1 MDENIK
7 KILIIDDE
15 PAILTTL
22 SEFFSARG
30 YSSATALDG
39 EEGMKKYDTEKPD
52 LVLCDIKMPKKD
64 GFQFLKEVRSSK
76 RWVPIIIISALT
88 DPSSMLKGYD
98 FKADYYLTKP
108 LDLNE
113 TLKAVEIMLSLA
125 PLRKDDQGQ

>member
-1 MDENIK
+1 MADK
-7 KILIIDDE
+7 AHKILIIDDE
-15 PAILTTL
+15 PAILSTL
-22 SEFFSARG
+22 AEFFLARG
-30 YSSATALDG
+30 YAAATALDG
-39 EEGMKKYDTEKPD
+39 DEGLKKFDSEGPD
-52 LVLCDIKMPKKD
+52 LVLCDIRMPNKD
-64 GFQFLKEVRSSK
+64 GFQFLKEVRAAK

-125 PLRKDDQGQ
+125 PLRKDET